1 MTYREFCNLKSNDPI
16 ENIFPKGTEP
26 EEAMDILEETFI
38 YYDDHDFYLK
48 SKDRI
53 CGCYADIA
61 KFILYKLYKKKNKMN
76 KEKFK
81 NTTGII
87 NQNATAQECVDILRD
102 ELIPEDWYIS
112 YPCRYSQA
120 NTEIVGEI
128 LRMYNNPDVKLI
140 NRIKAYFKN
149 KKK

>member
-1 MTYREFCNLKSNDPI
+1 MTYREFCNLKSNDPK

-38 YYDDHDFYLK
+38 YHDDHDLYLK
-48 SKDRI
+48 NKDSI
-53 CGCYADIA
+53 YGYGDAT
-61 KFILYKLYKKKNKMN
+61 KFILYNLYKEKNKMN

-81 NTTGII
+81 YTTGII
-87 NQNATAQECVDILRD
+87 DQNATAQECVDLLGN
-102 ELIPEDWYIS
+102 ELMPDDWYIS

>member
-1 MTYREFCNLKSNDPI
+1 MTYREFCNLKSNDPM

-38 YYDDHDFYLK
+38 YHDDHDLYVK
-48 SKDRI
+48 NKDSI
-53 CGCYADIA
+53 CGYGDIA
-61 KFILYKLYKKKNKMN
+61 KFILCKIYKKKITEEMLKYINS
-76 KEKFK
+76 
-81 NTTGII
+81 II
-87 NQNATAQECVDILRD
+87 DQNATAQECVDILRN
-102 ELIPEDWYIS
+102 ELIPKDWYIS